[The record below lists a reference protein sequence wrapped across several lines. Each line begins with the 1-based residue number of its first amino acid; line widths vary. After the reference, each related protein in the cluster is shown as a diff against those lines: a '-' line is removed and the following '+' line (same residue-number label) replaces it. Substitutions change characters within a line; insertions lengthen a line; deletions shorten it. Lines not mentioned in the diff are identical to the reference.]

1 MFLGF
6 HLCGWPSLAPFL
18 DLVSQRGELV
28 VEREA
33 GAVRGPAAAAAVML
47 LPPANLLEVAG
58 KKEQELGS
66 DRLNNE
72 P

>member
-6 HLCGWPSLAPFL
+6 HLCGWPSLTPFL

-33 GAVRGPAAAAAVML
+33 GAVRGPAAAAVML

-58 KKEQELGS
+58 KKEQEL
-66 DRLNNE
+66 
-72 P
+72 

>member
-6 HLCGWPSLAPFL
+6 HLCGWPSLTPFL

-33 GAVRGPAAAAAVML
+33 GAVRGPAATVML

-66 DRLNNE
+66 DRLNNA